1 MTDGPHGIGS
11 QQGSPQEPRRSLWR
25 RAFDGQKWK
34 GEADSKRVDI
44 TSAVVGLLVSAVLIG
59 AWLPVSLNDAAI
71 ARENVRRCWDAT
83 IELRK
88 SSYDLEDGFIV
99 QPSAPVP
106 RRADFRALQVASD
119 NVGFAC
125 LQIPGF
131 PDREARLKEAMAK
144 SDELIKLSDDG
155 EIKTGGDF
163 QATGFTSDVRGWA
176 DDLLKRLA
184 ESENKPSAFQL
195 WLTKNQ

>member
-1 MTDGPHGIGS
+1 MTDELRGTNI
-11 QQGSPQEPRRSLWR
+11 QQNSHQQPRRSFWR
-25 RAFDGQKWK
+25 KAFDGQKWK

-44 TSAVVGLLVSAVLIG
+44 TSAVAGLLVSAFLIG
-59 AWLPVSLNDAAI
+59 GWLPIRLNDAAV

-83 IELRK
+83 MELRK

-106 RRADFRALQVASD
+106 RRADFRAVQVASD

-131 PDREARLKEAMAK
+131 PDREARLTEVMAK
-144 SDELIKLSDDG
+144 SAGLIKLSDNG
-155 EIKTGGDF
+155 EIQSGGAF
-163 QATGFTSDVRGWA
+163 EATGVVSDLRGWS
-176 DDLLKRLA
+176 DDLLKQLA
-184 ESENKPSAFQL
+184 ESENKFSVFQL
-195 WLTKNQ
+195 G